1 MPIARYFVERLTA
14 HSDAW
19 MIRFDD
25 QEYGPFTNQS
35 EAVLFA
41 IDSAEKLNERC
52 EKGQVVVIGPTWAYD
67 HDISRGS
74 W

>member
-1 MPIARYFVERLTA
+1 
-14 HSDAW
+14 

-25 QEYGPFTNQS
+25 QEYGPFKNQS

-41 IDSAEKLNERC
+41 IDAAEKLNEHC
-52 EKGQVVVIGPTWAYD
+52 EKGQVVVIGPSWTYD